1 MMLSA
6 LFGVDPS
13 LPGDDVL
20 GTIPQALFL
29 MNGPMVSN
37 RTLARPG
44 SVLAEILATVP
55 DERTAL
61 DAVYLRVLSRYPNA
75 QEVEIFSRYL
85 GKVGNHV
92 EALEDLYWALI
103 NSTEFISRR

>member
-6 LFGVDPS
+6 LFGIDPS
-13 LPGDDVL
+13 VPGDDVL

-29 MNGPMVSN
+29 MNGPIVSN

-44 SVLAEILATVP
+44 TVLAEILATVP

-61 DAVYLRVLSRYPNA
+61 NAVYLRVLSRYPNA